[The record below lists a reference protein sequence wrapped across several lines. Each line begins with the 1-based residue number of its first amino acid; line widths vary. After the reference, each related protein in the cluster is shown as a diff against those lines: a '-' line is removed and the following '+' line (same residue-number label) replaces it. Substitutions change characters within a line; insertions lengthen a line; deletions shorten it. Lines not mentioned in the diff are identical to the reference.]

1 MPFLLLLGAGAL
13 GVGGGVKLAGDG
25 VNSGA
30 NGAMKVVLAAAVL
43 GTLYYYAKKGA

>member
-25 VNSGA
+25 VDSAGG
-30 NGAMKVVLAAAVL
+30 GAMKVVVAAAVFA
-43 GTLYYYAKKGA
+43 TIYYYAKKGA